1 MKLEVT
7 FPDKKIEPNE
17 TILFLDEIQSC
28 PNARTVL
35 KSFALDG
42 TIDVISSGSL
52 LGLYYKEVY
61 SDVTLDDDLDAD
73 FEGIK
78 KINVLDWLL
87 E

>member
-28 PNARTVL
+28 PNARTAL

-42 TIDVISSGSL
+42 TIDVISSG
-52 LGLYYKEVY
+52 
-61 SDVTLDDDLDAD
+61 
-73 FEGIK
+73 
-78 KINVLDWLL
+78 
-87 E
+87 